1 MTMTHNFH
9 ITLFILKLTLYV
21 YSGKEEF
28 ILNYVEI
35 VFLIRKIKLLVF
47 NFLTNERLSDIQK
60 M

>member
-1 MTMTHNFH
+1 MTHNFH